1 MLTEHNEVCLSINW
15 VQSVRLKKGTIELK
29 NYFKEIP
36 VQFKVYADFECNLES
51 VKSYEDSYSEKYQDH
66 ILCSFAYKLIC
77 VNDKFTKPII
87 VFRDQNAAYQFIKA
101 ILKEHEYCKKVMKKH
116 QKYNHEWRR
125 RRTIP
130 IK

>member
-1 MLTEHNEVCLSINW
+1 MSINW

-51 VKSYEDSYSEKYQDH
+51 VKSYEDSYSKKYQDH

-77 VNDKFTKPII
+77 VNDKFTKPIF

>member
-1 MLTEHNEVCLSINW
+1 MSINW

>member
-1 MLTEHNEVCLSINW
+1 MSINW

-51 VKSYEDSYSEKYQDH
+51 VKSYEDSYSKKYQDH

-125 RRTIP
+125 RTTIP

>member
-1 MLTEHNEVCLSINW
+1 MSINW

-36 VQFKVYADFECNLES
+36 VQFKVYADFECSLES
-51 VKSYEDSYSEKYQDH
+51 VKSYEDSYSKKYQDH

>member
-1 MLTEHNEVCLSINW
+1 MSINW

-51 VKSYEDSYSEKYQDH
+51 VKSYEDSYSKKYQDH

>member
-1 MLTEHNEVCLSINW
+1 MSINW

-51 VKSYEDSYSEKYQDH
+51 VKSYEDSYSKKYQDH

-101 ILKEHEYCKKVMKKH
+101 ILEEHEYCKKVMKKH